1 MRNML
6 IQLRLMFIL
15 LAITAIIGMCITANA
30 NEAVYKQKP
39 IQCATPDKI
48 LNHYVELYDFNA
60 TFVAVSS
67 VRNQYGSDQLAGIV
81 FFMNPETGTYLILE
95 GNAQYACVLSVGNN
109 LDFDITHEE
118 IMGILLGGGT

>member
-1 MRNML
+1 MR
-6 IQLRLMFIL
+6 ICEPTLRKS
-15 LAITAIIGMCITANA
+15 
-30 NEAVYKQKP
+30 NEP
-39 IQCATPDKI
+39 IQIHQMQYHQWDKI